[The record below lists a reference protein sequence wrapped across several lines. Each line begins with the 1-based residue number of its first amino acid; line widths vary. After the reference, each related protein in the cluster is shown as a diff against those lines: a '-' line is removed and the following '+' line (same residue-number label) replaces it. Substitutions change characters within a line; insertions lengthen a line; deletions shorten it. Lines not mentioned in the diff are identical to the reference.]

1 MHLQLHPATVWL
13 RLQLLVRYAAAMS
26 PLAEP
31 QSHAWALLLGAHARL
46 VEAVEADLSTAGLPP
61 LAWYDVLW
69 ELEKADH
76 GRLRMHD
83 VARRV
88 VLSRS
93 NLSRLA
99 DRLEEA
105 GLIERRDSA
114 EDGRGYDVVLTRRGR
129 AMRKKMW
136 PVYEAAIERLFA
148 RHVAPE
154 EARLMGEVLE
164 RVAKAARSG

>member
-1 MHLQLHPATVWL
+1 
-13 RLQLLVRYAAAMS
+13 MS
-26 PLAEP
+26 PLAET
-31 QSHAWALLLGAHARL
+31 QGHAWALLLQAQACL
-46 VEAVEADLSTAGLPP
+46 VEAVEADLAAAGLPP

-69 ELEKADH
+69 ELEKAGQ

-99 DRLEEA
+99 DRLQEA

-114 EDGRGYDVVLTRRGR
+114 DDGRGYDVVLTRKGR
-129 AMRKKMW
+129 SMRRKIW
-136 PVYEAAIERLFA
+136 PVYAAAIERLFA
-148 RHVAPE
+148 RHVSSE
-154 EARLMGEVLE
+154 EARLIGEVLE
-164 RVAKAARSG
+164 RVVRAARSG